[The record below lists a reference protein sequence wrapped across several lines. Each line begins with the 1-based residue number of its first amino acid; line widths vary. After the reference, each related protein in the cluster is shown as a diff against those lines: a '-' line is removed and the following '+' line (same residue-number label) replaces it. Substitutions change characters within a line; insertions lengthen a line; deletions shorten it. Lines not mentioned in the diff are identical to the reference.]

1 MGEEMQD
8 STTASTGATTVAR
21 RIALLKEIPLFA
33 GLGEKYLTAL
43 VQDLRSR
50 EYKKD
55 ELLFR
60 QGDESRE
67 IYIVLKGKVRIYKI
81 SPSGNETSI
90 DIFSTHDV
98 LGEFAALDNEP
109 RSASAKAVS
118 GVTVLAMSQEHFL
131 HHLNTVPGLA
141 LNLARLLSGKL
152 RWTAAYAESIAQ
164 FDAAGRLLHI
174 LLDNNARY
182 GEAIT
187 PGKCYVLNLALSQ
200 SDLASMVGA
209 RREWVN
215 RILSEWRRRGLV
227 EFDNG
232 VITILDLPRVIAER
246 DSRIEANQPGDAW

>member
-1 MGEEMQD
+1 MQD
-8 STTASTGATTVAR
+8 NTAGNIKENATTR

-33 GLGEKYLTAL
+33 GVNEKHLSAI

-67 IYIVLKGKVRIYKI
+67 IYLILKGKVRIYKI
-81 SPSGNETSI
+81 SPSGDETSI
-90 DIFSTHDV
+90 DIFSTHNL

-109 RSASAKAVS
+109 RSASAKAVNA
-118 GVTVLAMSQEHFL
+118 VTVLAMSQEHFS
-131 HHLNTVPGLA
+131 HHINTVPGLA

-152 RWTAAYAESIAQ
+152 RWTAAFAESIAQ

-174 LLDNNARY
+174 LLDNNSRY
-182 GEAIT
+182 GEEVE
-187 PGKCYVLNLALSQ
+187 PGKRYVLNLALSQ

-215 RILSEWRRRGLV
+215 RILNEWRRRDLI
-227 EFDNG
+227 EFENG

>member
-1 MGEEMQD
+1 MQE
-8 STTASTGATTVAR
+8 STTGSTKETTMAR
-21 RIALLKEIPLFA
+21 RVALLKDIPLFA
-33 GLGEKYLTAL
+33 GLNEKHLSAI

-50 EYKKD
+50 DYKKD
-55 ELLFR
+55 DLIFR

-81 SPSGNETSI
+81 SPSGNETSL
-90 DIFSTHDV
+90 DIFSTHNV

-109 RSASAKAVS
+109 RSASAKAVNQ
-118 GVTVLAMSQEHFL
+118 VTVLAMSQEHFS

-152 RWTAAYAESIAQ
+152 RWTAAFAESIAQ

-174 LLDNNARY
+174 LLDNNARF
-182 GEAIT
+182 GEALE
-187 PGKCYVLNLALSQ
+187 PGKQYVLNLALSQ

-215 RILSEWRRRGLV
+215 RILSEWRRRGLI

-246 DSRIEANQPGDAW
+246 DSRIEANQPSDAW